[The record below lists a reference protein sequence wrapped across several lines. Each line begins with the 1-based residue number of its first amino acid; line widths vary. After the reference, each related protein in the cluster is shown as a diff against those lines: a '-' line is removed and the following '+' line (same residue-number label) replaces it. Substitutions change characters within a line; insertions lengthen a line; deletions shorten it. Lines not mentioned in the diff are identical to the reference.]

1 MIVSKFSLV
10 NIVSDEI
17 ISFLAFEIS
26 VVKIITGEVIFY
38 VLYVVSKVSVVSDGN
53 ISGIQNHG
61 KQCSQ

>member
-10 NIVSDEI
+10 NIVTDEI
-17 ISFLAFEIS
+17 ISFLVFEIS
-26 VVKIITGEVIFY
+26 VVRIITGEVIFY

-61 KQCSQ
+61 K